1 MKTKNAI
8 KSYGKMFLK
17 AIFFSVIITLIWRC
31 FFWVN
36 FTKFPENNEVMSAV
50 VAGFLV
56 FSALLPSF
64 TVSRL
69 SQQYD
74 ELKSAVVDEDFKL
87 FKKIYKRTVHPL
99 TYLAIIVISILA
111 ILSLMMMPYQRAIVG
126 IFAVAGLSF
135 VHCFFYLITKELDN
149 PNCWDLKIPI
159 KWMVDLGEE
168 KREKAK

>member
-1 MKTKNAI
+1 MKTKKSV
-8 KSYGKMFLK
+8 KSYEKIFLK
-17 AIFFSVIITLIWRC
+17 ALFFSVIVTLVWRY
-31 FFWVN
+31 FFWGN
-36 FTKFPENNEVMSAV
+36 FTESPENNEVMSAV

-99 TYLAIIVISILA
+99 TYLAIIIVSILA
-111 ILSLMMMPYQRAIVG
+111 ILSLMMMPYQRLIVG
-126 IFAVAGLSF
+126 VFAVGGLSF

-149 PNCWDLKIPI
+149 LNCWDLKIPI
-159 KWMVDLGEE
+159 KWMIALGEE
-168 KREKAK
+168 EKK